1 MQIKIKNEFPNV
13 KVDVK
18 EHGNGDITVTLSEQ
32 PRRTLGEVK
41 CGEIVKLG
49 DREFYVLEHSA
60 TTTAVLAKDS
70 VKTMDYAGGGDYAK
84 SDVRRYLNDTFYNEL
99 SNAVGASNIVEHTIK
114 LVADDGTGKKL
125 SVRDHVSLLTT
136 DLYRRYREY
145 LPAMGSPW
153 WTATRVTHDES
164 TGYARCVCCVHSN
177 GILGWFGCDCGGDV
191 RPFCV
196 LDSSI
201 FVS

>member
-1 MQIKIKNEFPNV
+1 MQIQIKNEFPNA

-18 EHGNGDITVTLSEQ
+18 EHGNGDITVTISEQ
-32 PRRTLGEVK
+32 QRRTLGEIKPGSV
-41 CGEIVKLG
+41 VKLG

-70 VKTMDYAGGGDYAK
+70 VKTMGFGGGGDYAK
-84 SDVRRYLNDTFYNEL
+84 SDVRRYLNDTFYKEL
-99 SNAVGASNIVEHTIK
+99 AKAVGANKIVEHTVK
-114 LVADDGTGKKL
+114 LIADDGTGKKMG
-125 SVRDHVSLLTT
+125 VRDNVSLLTT

-164 TGYARCVCCVHSN
+164 TGYARRVCCVLSD
-177 GILGWFGCDCGGDV
+177 GVLSWGGCDCSYGV